1 MVERMDM
8 NYFKEELERAI
19 RVLGKDRGELQNDT
33 DIEAWHKDGYIND
46 RECMELKRYN
56 RKLCKER
63 VQ

>member
-1 MVERMDM
+1 MDI

-46 RECMELKRYN
+46 REYIELKRYN
-56 RKLCKER
+56 RKLCR
-63 VQ
+63 